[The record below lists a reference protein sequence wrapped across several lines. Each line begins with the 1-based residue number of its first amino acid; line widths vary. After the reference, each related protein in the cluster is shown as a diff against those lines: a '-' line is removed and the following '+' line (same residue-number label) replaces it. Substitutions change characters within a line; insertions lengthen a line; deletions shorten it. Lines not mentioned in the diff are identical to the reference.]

1 MKPPIDW
8 LMDGPAFVKYR
19 TLVDLE
25 GESESEKEVKKAY
38 EEMLT
43 DPLVAGLIAETNDW
57 ENQYTITRHNDAAHP
72 LHKLVFLADIGIKK
86 DALKPAINSIIAHQS
101 PEGPFQI
108 RIVIP
113 RAFGG
118 DDKPRWDWVAT
129 DAPLVLYSLLKLGIK
144 DKSVMKGV
152 EHLKSRI
159 AEPGYPCFASAS
171 MGKFRGPGRKDDP
184 CPYANL
190 IILRMMAE
198 LPELRNSSEAEK
210 ALDMLL
216 GHWQERKNKK
226 YYLFA
231 MGTDFQKLKAPLVWF
246 DILHLL
252 DTLTQYPRAR
262 KDSHLNEMFDIVV
275 KKADS
280 EGRFTPESVWTKW
293 KGWEFCQK
301 KEPSR
306 WVTFLAQRIAKRMS

>member
-1 MKPPIDW
+1 MNQPIDW
-8 LMDGPAFVKYR
+8 LMQGPGFVRYR
-19 TLVDLE
+19 TLVDLIDK
-25 GESESEKEVKKAY
+25 GEEDKDVKKAY
-38 EEMLT
+38 AEMLA
-43 DPLVAGLIAETNDW
+43 DPMAAGLIKEVNDW

-72 LHKLVFLADIGIKK
+72 LHKLVFLADIGVKK
-86 DALKPAINSIIAHQS
+86 DTLKQAIDSILSHQS
-101 PEGPFQI
+101 SEGPFQI
-108 RIVIP
+108 KIVIP
-113 RAFGG
+113 KAFGG

-129 DAPLVLYSLLKLGIK
+129 DAPLLLYSLLKLGIK
-144 DKSVMKGV
+144 DKRVMKGI

-159 AEPGYPCFASAS
+159 AEPGFPCFASAS
-171 MGKFRGPGRKDDP
+171 MGRFRGPGRKDDP

-190 IILRMMAE
+190 IILRMMSQAQE
-198 LPELRNSSEAEK
+198 FADSKEAGK

-216 GHWQERKNKK
+216 GHWRQRKEKK
-226 YYLFA
+226 YYLFG
-231 MGTDFQKLKAPLVWF
+231 MGTDFQKLKAPLIWY

-252 DTLTQYPRAR
+252 DTLTLFPKAR
-262 KDSHLNEMFDIVV
+262 KDPRLNEMFDIVE

-306 WVTFLAQRIAKRMS
+306 WVTFLAQRILKRVQ